1 MQFILAS
8 IKSKSTQ
15 NKYHTQ
21 ACIKHWLERN
31 SIKCYNKSGC
41 LLRVETTINNPELP
55 GLKLKKQASHLQA
68 YYWYGLKCNSRY
80 FDTIADIDIRTISTD
95 VYQKYQK
102 AIVTEKGVRVAAP
115 DLRKKEQLE
124 LFRILLDD
132 KNVVYGFTNKQIRSK
147 MSGNPKTTKIAYELR
162 KLRERGAIKKSKRA
176 NNYQL
181 TQEGYVWLYY
191 SLFNQDYVVTPLL
204 SMSIEKSKKG
214 QSENPTSIEK
224 AYSMINDAMKLV
236 ISELNIAA

>member
-1 MQFILAS
+1 M
-8 IKSKSTQ
+8 
-15 NKYHTQ
+15 
-21 ACIKHWLERN
+21 RN
-31 SIKCYNKSGC
+31 
-41 LLRVETTINNPELP
+41 E
-55 GLKLKKQASHLQA
+55 
-68 YYWYGLKCNSRY
+68 
-80 FDTIADIDIRTISTD
+80 
-95 VYQKYQK
+95 
-102 AIVTEKGVRVAAP
+102 
-115 DLRKKEQLE
+115 EQLE

-147 MSGNPKTTKIAYELR
+147 MSGNPKTAKIAYELR
-162 KLRERGAIKKSKRA
+162 KLRERGAIKKSKGS

-191 SLFNQDYVVTPLL
+191 SLFNQDYFVTPLL

>member
-1 MQFILAS
+1 M
-8 IKSKSTQ
+8 
-15 NKYHTQ
+15 
-21 ACIKHWLERN
+21 
-31 SIKCYNKSGC
+31 
-41 LLRVETTINNPELP
+41 
-55 GLKLKKQASHLQA
+55 
-68 YYWYGLKCNSRY
+68 
-80 FDTIADIDIRTISTD
+80 
-95 VYQKYQK
+95 
-102 AIVTEKGVRVAAP
+102 
-115 DLRKKEQLE
+115 RKEEQLE

-147 MSGNPKTTKIAYELR
+147 MSGNPKTAKIAYELR
-162 KLRERGAIKKSKRA
+162 KLRERGAIKKSKGS

-191 SLFNQDYVVTPLL
+191 SLFNQDYFVTPLL

>member
-1 MQFILAS
+1 M
-8 IKSKSTQ
+8 
-15 NKYHTQ
+15 
-21 ACIKHWLERN
+21 
-31 SIKCYNKSGC
+31 
-41 LLRVETTINNPELP
+41 LRVETTINNPDLP

-80 FDTIADIDIRTISTD
+80 FDITADIDIRTISTD

-115 DLRKKEQLE
+115 DLRNEKQLA

-147 MSGNPKTTKIAYELR
+147 MSGNPKTAKIAYELR
-162 KLRERGAIKKSKRA
+162 KLRERGAIKKSKGS

-191 SLFNQDYVVTPLL
+191 SLFNQDYFVTPLL

>member
-1 MQFILAS
+1 M
-8 IKSKSTQ
+8 
-15 NKYHTQ
+15 
-21 ACIKHWLERN
+21 
-31 SIKCYNKSGC
+31 
-41 LLRVETTINNPELP
+41 LRVETTINNPELP
-55 GLKLKKQASHLQA
+55 GLKLKKQACHLQA
-68 YYWYGLKCNSRY
+68 YYWFGLKCNSRY
-80 FDTIADIDIRTISTD
+80 FDITADIDIQTISTE

-132 KNVVYGFTNKQIRSK
+132 KNVVYGFKNKQIRSQMK
-147 MSGNPKTTKIAYELR
+147 GNPKTTKIAYELR
-162 KLRERGAIKKSKRA
+162 KLRERGAIKKSKGS

-191 SLFNQDYVVTPLL
+191 SLFNQNYFISPLL
-204 SMSIEKSKKG
+204 SISIKKKKKG
-214 QSENPTSIEK
+214 QAENPSNIEK

-236 ISELNIAA
+236 ISDLNIAS